1 MEHRVGGLISC
12 LAVLAALSL
21 WGASVALSQTLT
33 LNDRTALE
41 TGEQVTFTLSLG
53 NPSGG
58 QDVASLTIDVEF
70 DATVLT
76 YDGYTAGPLV
86 ADWPFFDVN
95 EPQSGLLKIA
105 GFDLQGIP
113 PNSNGAVA
121 ELHFSVAGGNDTA
134 LVMTSLDGFATRDG
148 EFLFEPPPM
157 NQAPVAS
164 DDMETT
170 VQDQAVTIDVLAN
183 DSDGDGNSLAVES
196 TTGAANGDVR
206 VAADG
211 ASVTYTPGPGFTGTD
226 EFTYTVGDGH
236 SGTDT
241 ATVVVTVTAPPAP
254 ANRAPVAADDE
265 AETGAGIPMTIRV
278 LVNDTDADGDS
289 LTITDATDGNNGIVV
304 IASHRASVTYTPSA
318 GFAGEDEF
326 MYTVSDGEGG
336 TDTATVLV
344 DVVRPDDRDGDRAAV
359 SDDGDD
365 SDEGGGGC
373 ALNPGAPFDPT
384 LMALLGMC
392 AGVHLARRFSRR
404 RTLR

>member
-12 LAVLAALSL
+12 LAVLVALSL
-21 WGASVALSQTLT
+21 WGAPAALSQTLT
-33 LNDRTALE
+33 LNDKTAME
-41 TGEQVTFTLSLG
+41 TGEPVTFTLSLE

-58 QDVASLTIDVEF
+58 QDVASLTIDLEF

-76 YDGYTAGPLV
+76 YDGYTAAPLV

-113 PNSNGAVA
+113 PNSSGDVV
-121 ELHFSVAGGNDTA
+121 ELHFIVAGGNDTA

-170 VQDQAVTIDVLAN
+170 VQGQAVTVDVLAN
-183 DSDGDGNSLAVES
+183 DSDGDGDSLAVAS
-196 TTGAANGDVR
+196 ATGAANGDVR
-206 VAADG
+206 VAPNG
-211 ASVTYTPGPGFTGTD
+211 ATVTYTPEPGFTGTD
-226 EFTYTVGDGH
+226 EFTYTVGDGQG
-236 SGTDT
+236 GTDT

-254 ANRAPVAADDE
+254 ANHAPVAADDE
-265 AETGAGIPMTIRV
+265 AETGAGIPVTVRV

-289 LTITDATDGNNGIVV
+289 LTIADATDGNNGSVV
-304 IASHRASVTYTPSA
+304 IAADGASVTYAPNA
-318 GFAGEDEF
+318 GFAGEDSF
-326 MYTVSDGEGG
+326 MYTASDGEGG

-344 DVVRPDDRDGDRAAV
+344 DVVEADDGDRAAI
-359 SDDGDD
+359 SDDDG
-365 SDEGGGGC
+365 DEGGGGC
-373 ALNPGAPFDPT
+373 ALDPGAPFDPT
-384 LMALLGMC
+384 LLALMGLC

-404 RTLR
+404 RALR